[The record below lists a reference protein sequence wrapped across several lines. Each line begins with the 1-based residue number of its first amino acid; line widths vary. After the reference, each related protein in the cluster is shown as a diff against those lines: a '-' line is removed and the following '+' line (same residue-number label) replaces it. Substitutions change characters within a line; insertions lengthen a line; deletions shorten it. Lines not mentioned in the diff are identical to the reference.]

1 MTKTLRKAIIHRS
14 KLKKKSITKSRQM
27 ILGQII
33 KNNMNLL
40 RKTKN
45 DYFKNLNMRD
55 LSDNII
61 LENNRAVFY

>member
-1 MTKTLRKAIIHRS
+1 
-14 KLKKKSITKSRQM
+14 M

-33 KNNMNLL
+33 KNNVNLL

-61 LENNRAVFY
+61 LENNRDVFY

>member
-1 MTKTLRKAIIHRS
+1 
-14 KLKKKSITKSRQM
+14 M

-33 KNNMNLL
+33 KNNVNLL

-55 LSDNII
+55 LSYNII

>member
-14 KLKKKSITKSRQM
+14 KLKKQSITKSRQM

-33 KNNMNLL
+33 KNNVNLL